1 MTDNSSTDKSLKTDV
16 ALIKKD
22 IKQIERFFDKF
33 DTALEAMTEM
43 SQKVAVQGEILRNTA
58 EKLEDLEARANEIKE
73 EDIKRAEVIHRRL
86 EDHRKSS
93 KEDHQLLANETKL
106 DRKQRNDEIM
116 LQLGKMNGALEVR
129 LTRID
134 DRIKI
139 LEQWRWY
146 IMGIGV
152 AVLLVAAEVNWTA
165 LVGTG

>member
-1 MTDNSSTDKSLKTDV
+1 VTDITDKNLKTDV

-33 DTALEAMTEM
+33 DTALEAMTEIA
-43 SQKVAVQGEILRNTA
+43 QKVAVQGEILKNTA
-58 EKLEDLEARANEIKE
+58 DKLEDLEARANEIKE

-152 AVLLVAAEVNWTA
+152 AVLLVAAEINWTA
-165 LVGTG
+165 LVGS

>member
-1 MTDNSSTDKSLKTDV
+1 MTDITDKNLKTDV

-33 DTALEAMTEM
+33 DTALEAMTEIA
-43 SQKVAVQGEILRNTA
+43 QKVAVQGEILKNTA
-58 EKLEDLEARANEIKE
+58 DKLEDLEARANEIKE

-152 AVLLVAAEVNWTA
+152 AVLLVAAEINWTA
-165 LVGTG
+165 LVGS

>member
-1 MTDNSSTDKSLKTDV
+1 MADRTDNALKTDV

-22 IKQIERFFDKF
+22 IKQIERFFSKF
-33 DTALEAMTEM
+33 DSALESMTEI
-43 SQKVAVQGEILRNTA
+43 SQKVAVQGEILKNTA
-58 EKLEDLEARANEIKE
+58 EKLEDLEQRATEIKE

-86 EDHRKSS
+86 EEHRKSS
-93 KEDHQLLANETKL
+93 KADHQKLADETKV

-116 LQLGKMNGALEVR
+116 LQLGKMNGSLEVR

-146 IMGIGV
+146 IMGIGGV
-152 AVLLVAAEVNWTA
+152 VLLGFMEVNWAA
-165 LVGTG
+165 LFGS

>member
-1 MTDNSSTDKSLKTDV
+1 MTDITDKNLKTDV

-33 DTALEAMTEM
+33 DTALEAMTEI
-43 SQKVAVQGEILRNTA
+43 SQKVAVQGEILKNTA
-58 EKLEDLEARANEIKE
+58 DKLEDLEARASEIKE

-93 KEDHQLLANETKL
+93 REDHQQLANETKL

-152 AVLLVAAEVNWTA
+152 AVLLVAAEVNWTS
-165 LVGTG
+165 LVGG